1 MQPDVSIIIAAF
13 NAEATLAGAIRSALG
28 QREIAVEILVV
39 NDASDDRTAEIAH
52 SFLDASV
59 KLIDLAKNRGPGGA
73 RNVGLDQ
80 AQGNW
85 IAVLDSDDT
94 MQPDRLVRMVER
106 AKRDDAQAVVDNLFV
121 AERDQAR
128 HEMMFSPPDLAKL
141 GQLTLA
147 DFIRSNRIFKAK
159 YNFGYM
165 KPVFQRSFLEA
176 HGLRYDENLRIG
188 EDYLFLAAA
197 LAKGARCAVEPQ
209 AGYVYNVCGGSI
221 SRVLEMRHVEA
232 MLAADAGFEQA
243 YDLDSAA
250 RQALRERSR
259 SLRQA
264 ASFLSVVHHL
274 KEKALL
280 KAARIA
286 VRDPAALRYLRMPI
300 GVRLRRMAAQLSW
313 GNSQGHGEVQS

>member
-39 NDASDDRTAEIAH
+39 NDASDDRTAEVARAF
-52 SFLDASV
+52 SDASV

-73 RNVGLDQ
+73 RNVGLER
-80 AQGNW
+80 AQGRW

-106 AKRDDAQAVVDNLFV
+106 AKRDGAQVAVDNLFV

-141 GQLTLA
+141 GQLTLV
-147 DFIRSNRIFKAK
+147 DFIRSNRIFQAK

-165 KPVFQRSFLEA
+165 KPVFQRAFLEA

-209 AGYVYNVCGGSI
+209 AGYVYNVRGGSI

-264 ASFLSVVHHL
+264 ASFLSVVHCL

-286 VRDPAALRYLRMPI
+286 VRDPAALRYLHMPI